1 MKILIFSVA
10 YHPFLGGA
18 EVAVKEIT
26 NRLTDIEFHM
36 LTVNID
42 GKQKKEE
49 KIGNVHVY
57 RIGTGYIGKLLFPFF
72 GAWHARKIHKKE
84 NFDAT
89 WSIMANY
96 AGFAALFFKY
106 LEPKVPFFLTLQE
119 GDPIA
124 YIKRH
129 VWFVYPFFVDIFR
142 RADKIQSISNYLAHF
157 AESMKIR
164 VPVHVIPNGVDV
176 SLFTQNFS
184 PNDLEAVA
192 KKVGKNPG
200 DKFLVTTSRLV
211 AKNGL
216 GDVIAAL
223 PNLPAHIK
231 FLILGVGELELK
243 LRKQARDLGVS
254 DRVIFAGFVSY
265 GEIPK
270 YLKISDIFIRPS
282 ISEGMGNSFIEAM
295 ATGLPVI
302 ATPVGGIPD
311 FLNDSETGLFCEVK
325 NPKSIAEKVEQILN
339 NPDQTAQMVK
349 NAQASVIE
357 KYDWNLVAKEM
368 RKAVFSV

>member
-49 KIGNVHVY
+49 KIGNVCVH
-57 RIGTGYIGKLLFPFF
+57 RIGSGYVGKLLFPFL
-72 GAWHARKIHKKE
+72 ASWRASKIHKNE

-89 WSIMANY
+89 WAIMANY

-106 LEPKVPFFLTLQE
+106 LVPQVPFFLTLQE
-119 GDPIA
+119 GDPIS

-129 VWFVYPFFVDIFR
+129 VWFVYPFFIDIFR
-142 RADKIQSISNYLAHF
+142 RADKIQSISHYLAHF

-184 PNDLEAVA
+184 AEDLEIVE
-192 KKVGKNPG
+192 KKVGKKTG
-200 DKFLVTTSRLV
+200 DKFLVTASRLV

-216 GDVIAAL
+216 NDVIAAL
-223 PNLPAHIK
+223 PSLPANVK
-231 FLILGVGELELK
+231 FLILGVGELDAK
-243 LRKQARDLGVS
+243 LRKQAYDLGVT
-254 DRVIFAGFVSY
+254 DRVIFAGFVPY
-265 GEIPK
+265 QEIPK

-282 ISEGMGNSFIEAM
+282 LSEGMGNSFVEAM
-295 ATGLPVI
+295 ASGLPVI

-311 FLNDSETGLFCEVK
+311 FLKDGQTGLFCEVK
-325 NPKSIAEKVEQILN
+325 NPKSVAQKVEQIIS
-339 NPDQTAQMVK
+339 NPAETAEMVK
-349 NAQASVIE
+349 NAQALVIQN
-357 KYDWNLVAKEM
+357 YDWGLIAQEM